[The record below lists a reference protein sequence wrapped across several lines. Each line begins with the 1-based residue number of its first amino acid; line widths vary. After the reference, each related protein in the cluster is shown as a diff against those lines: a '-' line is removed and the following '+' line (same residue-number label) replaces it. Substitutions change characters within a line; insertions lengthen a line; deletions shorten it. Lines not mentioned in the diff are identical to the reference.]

1 MPRFSIVIPC
11 FNAAATLPATLD
23 SLRAQTLNDWEV
35 LCIDDGSTDT
45 TAALIDAAAALDG
58 RICRIANTGKGPSAA
73 RNTGALDHARGDII
87 AFCDADDLW
96 QPEKLACLAAT
107 FQDLF
112 IDACYARIGFFRNTP
127 ADAKVFSTVP
137 DTDLTVQ
144 MLLGENPVCTMSN
157 IAIRKSAFTATRGFR
172 NDMVHNE
179 DLEWLVRLVGGG
191 ATVTGLN
198 ETLVW
203 YRTSPTGL
211 SSDLSAMS
219 AGRAR
224 ALVAAH
230 SFGVRPAA
238 RAEAVHKRYLA
249 RRALRLGQSWTA
261 LRYTLQGLV
270 LSPKGF
276 LLPLHRGAATALG
289 AFCAPFLPRFARI
302 ALFSN

>member
-1 MPRFSIVIPC
+1 
-11 FNAAATLPATLD
+11 
-23 SLRAQTLNDWEV
+23 
-35 LCIDDGSTDT
+35 
-45 TAALIDAAAALDG
+45 
-58 RICRIANTGKGPSAA
+58 
-73 RNTGALDHARGDII
+73 
-87 AFCDADDLW
+87 
-96 QPEKLACLAAT
+96 
-107 FQDLF
+107 
-112 IDACYARIGFFRNTP
+112 
-127 ADAKVFSTVP
+127 
-137 DTDLTVQ
+137 
-144 MLLGENPVCTMSN
+144 
-157 IAIRKSAFTATRGFR
+157 
-172 NDMVHNE
+172 
-179 DLEWLVRLVGGG
+179 
-191 ATVTGLN
+191 
-198 ETLVW
+198 
-203 YRTSPTGL
+203 
-211 SSDLSAMS
+211 MS